1 MEFTKLTDYA
11 AFINMN
17 DEIKVGDVVITG
29 KLRSVINEKS
39 FTEQY
44 MKLINL
50 HKEKEDLI
58 IIRPNVN
65 KITGSII
72 LDCIQRFKK
81 LEKMKNIYC
90 AYESL
95 IIYENKKNEILESFR
110 QTHDLTKVKELRKV
124 EKEIQ
129 SCIKIKI

>member
-44 MKLINL
+44 MKLINM

-129 SCIKIKI
+129 SCIKTKI